1 MADQFVLQGGYTS
14 TPLGQ
19 PTSFAQ
25 MVETQIDESATL
37 GAKHVDEVTLTVDTP
52 VVVPFG
58 GVINANVIILKA
70 VGGKVRARL
79 TSADGVAQS
88 APFDT
93 YFILMSESVPV
104 TALDLTRVAGV
115 ETTVR
120 VFLGE
125 LA

>member
-1 MADQFVLQGGYTS
+1 MADQFVLQGSYSS
-14 TPLGQ
+14 TPMGQ
-19 PTSFAQ
+19 PSSFAQ
-25 MVETQIDESATL
+25 VVQATIDESTILDAQ
-37 GAKHVDEVTLTVDTP
+37 HVDEVTLAVDTS

-58 GVINANVIILKA
+58 GVANANIIILKA
-70 VGGKVRARL
+70 VGGKVTARI
-79 TSADGVAQS
+79 TSTDGAAQS
-88 APFDT
+88 VPFDT